1 MTTPSGRISASDIR
15 NEFGETGSNGKVSL
29 GSYRVKEN
37 RGELTLG
44 VGDGIQQNNA
54 VTDMIDYNQMRNK
67 KLNIVVDYYADNANL
82 NRAANGDN
90 TMNAKTRYNDQNDRV
105 RVIGGF
111 KSKPSNTN
119 GHRVRIHVNQNIGG
133 KSGEVNTCAL
143 RTGGWNTGTDL
154 IVDVGGEGAIYGGG
168 GAGGQ
173 GGDVDT
179 SGHDGEDGASALGID
194 YNGTT
199 VNVASGGLIRCGFGG
214 GGGGGAGRQ
223 NDKGS
228 ERTVGGGGGGGGQG
242 YPGGAGG
249 SEGNADHGQDPGSAG
264 DLTEA
269 GEGGGGGN
277 NGNQA
282 YSGAGGEGGGQGEAA
297 DNGGGGNHGA
307 GSGGGQGSAIRRG
320 TYPDGTA
327 FAVTINNNGSIVGN
341 TDQTGVN

>member
-1 MTTPSGRISASDIR
+1 MTTPSGQISAQDIK
-15 NEFGETGSNGKVSL
+15 NEFGELNGTVPL
-29 GSYRVKEN
+29 GNYRVSQSC
-37 RGELTLG
+37 GELTLNI
-44 VGDGIQQNNA
+44 GDGVPGPGQSISFDNL
-54 VTDMIDYNQMRNK
+54 RNK
-67 KLNIVVDYYADNANL
+67 RLNIVVDYYNDNSNL

-105 RVIGGF
+105 TVIGSL
-111 KSKPSNTN
+111 KSKPSNTS

-133 KSGEVNTCAL
+133 KSGEINTCAL
-143 RTGGWNTGTDL
+143 RTGSWNSGTDL

-173 GGDVDT
+173 GGDVDS
-179 SGHDGEDGASALGID
+179 SGHAGEDGASALGID

-249 SEGNADHGQDPGSAG
+249 SEGNADHGQSAGSAG
-264 DLTEA
+264 DISEA

-297 DNGGGGNHGA
+297 DAGAGGNHGSGA
-307 GSGGGQGSAIRRG
+307 GGAEGSAIRKASG
-320 TYPDGTA
+320 VN
-327 FAVTINNNGSIVGN
+327 FSLNNNGSIVGN
-341 TDQTGVN
+341 TNQTGVN

>member
-1 MTTPSGRISASDIR
+1 MTTPSGQISAQDIK
-15 NEFGETGSNGKVSL
+15 NEFGEVGGTVPL
-29 GSYRVKEN
+29 GSYRVSQTK
-37 RGELTLG
+37 GELTLG

-54 VTDMIDYNQMRNK
+54 VTDSIDYNMMRNK
-67 KLNIVVDYYADNANL
+67 KLNIVDYYADNANL

-90 TMNAKTRYNDQNDRV
+90 TMNARNRYENQNERV
-105 RVIGGF
+105 TVIGSL
-111 KSKPSNTN
+111 KSKPSSTAP
-119 GHRVRIHVNQNIGG
+119 HRVRIHVNQNIGG
-133 KSGEVNTCAL
+133 KSGEKNICAL
-143 RTGGWNTGTDL
+143 RTGNFDAGTSL

-173 GGDVDT
+173 GGDVDS
-179 SGHDGEDGASALGID
+179 SGHAGEDGASALGID

-214 GGGGGAGRQ
+214 GGGGGAGSQ

-249 SEGNADHGQDPGSAG
+249 SEGNADHGQGPGSAG

-282 YSGAGGEGGGQGEAA
+282 YGASGGEGGGQGEAA
-297 DNGGGGNHGA
+297 DAGAGGNHGSGA
-307 GSGGGQGSAIRRG
+307 GGAQGSAIRKASG
-320 TYPDGTA
+320 VSFTL
-327 FAVTINNNGSIVGN
+327 NNNGSIVGDYN
-341 TDQTGVN
+341 NTGVS